1 MVKVPTNLTIHSA
14 EPAKSDSHIFRYPM
28 KIISGY
34 YSIEDSA
41 TTGLNDRD
49 QAKKFAD
56 SFIGTE
62 VMFDIILHAD
72 ARSRIIGHMYQEGT
86 YGEFIFM
93 YHGGIAYYTKLRGV
107 WSARDL

>member
-1 MVKVPTNLTIHSA
+1 MVTMPTNLTIWTA
-14 EPAKSDSHIFRYPM
+14 EQAKSDSLTFRYPM

-34 YSIEDSA
+34 YSVEGSA
-41 TTGLNDRD
+41 TTGFNDRE
-49 QAKKFAD
+49 QARRFAD
-56 SFIGTE
+56 SFSGTE

-72 ARSRIIGHMYQEGT
+72 ARSRVIGHMYQEAS

-93 YHGGIAYYTKLRGV
+93 YHNGIAFYSKLNGV

>member
-1 MVKVPTNLTIHSA
+1 MVTMPTNLTIRTA
-14 EPAKSDSHIFRYPM
+14 EQAKSDSLTFRYPM

-34 YSIEDSA
+34 YSVEGSA
-41 TTGLNDRD
+41 TTGFNDRE
-49 QAKKFAD
+49 QARRFAD
-56 SFIGTE
+56 SFSGTE